1 MLAHMNP
8 PLTVLTGASRGLG
21 LAMAL
26 QLAAEGHRLLTLSR
40 QRSDALPQD
49 VTQWTLDLAD
59 PVPAAARLQAWLAR
73 QDPAL
78 LASATLINNAG
89 VISALAP
96 LGQVQ
101 AEDLGRA
108 VRVGLEAPMLLTA
121 AFLRATSAWA
131 VPKKVLLISSGL
143 GRRAMAGSASYCA
156 AKAGM
161 DHLAR
166 AVALEEAAHP
176 LGARIVSLAPGVIDT
191 DMQVQL
197 RAADPALFAERERFV
212 GLKTGGQLDSPAEA
226 AAKVLRYL
234 ARADFGSN
242 PVADV
247 RDA

>member
-1 MLAHMNP
+1 MNTP
-8 PLTVLTGASRGLG
+8 LTSPLTVLTGASRGLG

-26 QLAAEGHRLLTLSR
+26 QLSAEGHRLVTISR
-40 QRSDALPQD
+40 QRSSALPAS

-59 PVPAAARLQAWLAR
+59 PGPAAAQLQAWLAQ
-73 QDPAL
+73 QDPSA

-89 VISALAP
+89 VVSELAP
-96 LGQVQ
+96 LGRVQ
-101 AEDLGRA
+101 ADDLSRA

-121 AFLRATSAWA
+121 AFLHATAGWA
-131 VPKKVLLISSGL
+131 VPRKVLLISSGL

-156 AKAGM
+156 AKAGL

-166 AVALEEAAHP
+166 AVALEEADRPH
-176 LGARIVSLAPGVIDT
+176 GARIVSLAPGVIDT

-197 RAADPALFAERERFV
+197 RAADPALFADRGRFV
-212 GLKTGGQLDSPAEA
+212 DLKTGGQLDSPAEA

-242 PVADV
+242 PVGDV